1 MKYQELI
8 GKCRSCIGCSLLEMQ
23 KFKGKYRCENFVDGG
38 KENGREKNTRI
49 LYRYKT
55 SKP

>member
-8 GKCRSCIGCSLLEMQ
+8 GKCKICIGCSLLEMEN
-23 KFKGKYRCENFVDGG
+23 FRGKYKCENFVDGG
-38 KENGREKNTRI
+38 KEDGREKNTRI